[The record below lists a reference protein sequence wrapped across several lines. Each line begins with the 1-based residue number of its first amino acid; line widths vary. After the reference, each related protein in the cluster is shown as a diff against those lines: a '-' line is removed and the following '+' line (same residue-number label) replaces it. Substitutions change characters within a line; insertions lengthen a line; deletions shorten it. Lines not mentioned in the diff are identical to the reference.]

1 MQCLSH
7 GLDEYADLGFPAVM
21 RRADQ
26 VLSRDE
32 ERALVGRLQ
41 AGDPD
46 AFAAI
51 VARYAERLTRFAFYI
66 VGSHD
71 AADDVVQQVW
81 VQLWERRAIV
91 EPDQLTPYLYR
102 AVRNRALNEQS
113 ASAVR
118 ERFRAN
124 VQAEAAT
131 GTATAAVP
139 SPEDAV
145 LTIAVVQAAVDRLSD
160 RRRLAIRLR
169 LEEELTHAEIAE
181 ILGVSAV
188 AAQRLVARAIA
199 DLREIL
205 WGV

>member
-1 MQCLSH
+1 M
-7 GLDEYADLGFPAVM
+7 ADSK
-21 RRADQ
+21 
-26 VLSRDE
+26 LSRDE
-32 ERALVGRLQ
+32 DRSLVGRLQ
-41 AGDPD
+41 AGDPA

-51 VARYAERLTRFAFYI
+51 VARYTERLSRFAFYI
-66 VGSHD
+66 VGSRD

-81 VQLWERRAIV
+81 VQLWERRTTL
-91 EPDQLTPYLYR
+91 EPDQLTPYLFR

-113 ASAVR
+113 AAAVR

-131 GTATAAVP
+131 GTIAAAVP
-139 SPEDAV
+139 SPENEV
-145 LTIAVVQAAVDRLSD
+145 LTTAVVQAAVEQLSE
-160 RRRLAIRLR
+160 RRRFAIRLR
-169 LEEELTHAEIAE
+169 LEEELTHGEIAD